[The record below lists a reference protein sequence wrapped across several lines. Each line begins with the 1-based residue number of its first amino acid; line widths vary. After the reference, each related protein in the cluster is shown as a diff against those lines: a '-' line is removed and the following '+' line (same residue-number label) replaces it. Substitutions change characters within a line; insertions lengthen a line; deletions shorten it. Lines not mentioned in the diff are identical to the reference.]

1 MHKQLTEKV
10 PDAGKDR
17 GQKEKRASEDETV
30 GWHELVLTPG
40 DGRDRKAWHA
50 AVLGVSKSQT
60 QMGD

>member
-40 DGRDRKAWHA
+40 DGEGQEGLACCSPWGHI
-50 AVLGVSKSQT
+50 VSDMT
-60 QMGD
+60 G